1 MCTQTLAAANAANPL
16 LQAHYPAV
24 PASQA
29 APTPQ
34 QAQPQQQQ
42 QPPALFMPKAHHH
55 PMKQRL
61 HDFARSQVRSEHTGT
76 TGDPPTAP
84 LVERCGHRS
93 ECYRSALG
101 FFMRPAVASL
111 CTV

>member
-16 LQAHYPAV
+16 LQAHYPGL

-29 APTPQ
+29 AP
-34 QAQPQQQQ
+34 APQQQQ
-42 QPPALFMPKAHHH
+42 PPPALFMPKAHHH
-55 PMKQRL
+55 HMKQRL
-61 HDFARSQVRSEHTGT
+61 HDFARSQMRNEHTGT

-84 LVERCGHRS
+84 RVERCGHRS
-93 ECYRSALG
+93 ECYRFALG